1 MTQQNDDFDF
11 DDDGLSDSDLV
22 KRLRKVISDQ
32 KKLINEQSEELDGFY
47 SSTWE
52 SDIQGALSEMGVDPR
67 LSRFVPDGVE
77 SVDQLEDWVQENAEV
92 LGIVSSDNGDLYG
105 NDINREHIEA
115 AEMMAAVE
123 EGDVDPQ
130 IGMDLYNRIQDA
142 GSKEEL
148 LSLLQG

>member
-1 MTQQNDDFDF
+1 MAQQNDDFDF
-11 DDDGLSDSDLV
+11 DDDGLSDGDLV

-52 SDIQGALSEMGVDPR
+52 SDIQDALSEMGVDPR
-67 LSRFVPDGVE
+67 LARFVPDDVE
-77 SVDQLEDWVQENAEV
+77 SVDQLEDWVEENAEV
-92 LGIVSSDNGDLYG
+92 FGIVPAEDGDFYSD
-105 NDINREHIEA
+105 DIDREHIEA

-130 IGMDLYNRIQDA
+130 IGMDLHNRIENA

-148 LSLLQG
+148 LSLLKG

>member
-1 MTQQNDDFDF
+1 MTQQNDEFDF

-52 SDIQGALSEMGVDPR
+52 SDVQDALTEMGVDPR
-67 LSRFVPDGVE
+67 LARFVPDGVE
-77 SVDQLEDWVQENAEV
+77 TVDQLEDWVQENAEV
-92 LGIVSSDNGDLYG
+92 FGIVSSDNGDLYG
-105 NDINREHIEA
+105 SDINREHIEA

-130 IGMDLYNRIQDA
+130 IGMDLHNRIQNA

>member
-1 MTQQNDDFDF
+1 MAQQNEDFDF
-11 DDDGLSDSDLV
+11 DDDGLSDGDLV

-47 SSTWE
+47 TSTWE
-52 SDIQGALSEMGVDPR
+52 SDIQGALTEMGVDPR
-67 LSRFVPDGVE
+67 LARFVPDGVE

-92 LGIVSSDNGDLYG
+92 FGIVPAEDGGLYA

-130 IGMDLYNRIQDA
+130 IGMDLHNRIESA

-148 LSLLQG
+148 LSLLKG